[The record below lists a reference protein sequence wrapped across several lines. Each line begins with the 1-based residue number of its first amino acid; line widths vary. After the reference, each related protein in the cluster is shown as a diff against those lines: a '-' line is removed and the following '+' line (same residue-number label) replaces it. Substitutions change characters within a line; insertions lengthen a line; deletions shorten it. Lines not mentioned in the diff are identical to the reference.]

1 MENETCGTNT
11 AIQYQLKL
19 ISTRLIGSMCFHW
32 KQLHQWE
39 RNGHFYCHSYSFLS
53 RDFKERHIFIVS
65 LEILDKFSLLFLRN
79 MVVETCQR
87 VCELCPGEKIGSFV
101 AVDYVLFALVLV
113 VSALIGVFYMI
124 KEYRAAKQMTS
135 DDVLMGG
142 RDIGIFP
149 IAMSLMAS
157 FMGAITVLGTPTEM
171 YNNNTSYWLAG
182 MAMLITVPLTN
193 HIFLP
198 FFHDLSLTSAYEV
211 SQWLFVHTW
220 TPF

>member
-1 MENETCGTNT
+1 MLHWT
-11 AIQYQLKL
+11 
-19 ISTRLIGSMCFHW
+19 IGI
-32 KQLHQWE
+32 
-39 RNGHFYCHSYSFLS
+39 LS
-53 RDFKERHIFIVS
+53 
-65 LEILDKFSLLFLRN
+65 LPFLRK

-211 SQWLFVHTW
+211 SQWYVHTRILFKKFSNNQIFLYTSSKIQEFW
-220 TPF
+220 WRSTFIFSSTISPKPREKKVCM

>member
-1 MENETCGTNT
+1 M
-11 AIQYQLKL
+11 
-19 ISTRLIGSMCFHW
+19 
-32 KQLHQWE
+32 
-39 RNGHFYCHSYSFLS
+39 
-53 RDFKERHIFIVS
+53 
-65 LEILDKFSLLFLRN
+65 LFLRK

-211 SQWLFVHTW
+211 SQ
-220 TPF
+220 